1 MSSKLKDIKPILAD
15 LKKSLTE
22 EEILK
27 NLILLVKGFDTHQYR
42 EVIYK
47 NPYYKSLIPDIQ
59 KDIIEDLEKISF
71 SITKEIEIIESDLKK
86 IGSKDSEKEL
96 KNHITKNNRQNINFI
111 LKKRLESLQAKVQ
124 IFPSIDQHK
133 IKSKSPKSV
142 NSMEEWNGI

>member
-96 KNHITKNNRQNINFI
+96 KN
-111 LKKRLESLQAKVQ
+111 LKKDCLSL
-124 IFPSIDQHK
+124 IYEIDERK
-133 IKSKSPKSV
+133 KEIDSLSKFT
-142 NSMEEWNGI
+142 I

>member
-1 MSSKLKDIKPILAD
+1 MYSRLKDIKPILAD

-59 KDIIEDLEKISF
+59 KNIIEDLEKISS

-86 IGSKDSEKEL
+86 IGNKDSEKEL
-96 KNHITKNNRQNINFI
+96 KN
-111 LKKRLESLQAKVQ
+111 LKKDCLSLIYEIDERKKE
-124 IFPSIDQHK
+124 IDSLSI
-133 IKSKSPKSV
+133 ILSK
-142 NSMEEWNGI
+142 

>member
-96 KNHITKNNRQNINFI
+96 KN
-111 LKKRLESLQAKVQ
+111 LKKDCLSL
-124 IFPSIDQHK
+124 IYEIDERK
-133 IKSKSPKSV
+133 KEIDSLSKF
-142 NSMEEWNGI
+142 I

>member
-1 MSSKLKDIKPILAD
+1 MFSKLKNIKPILAD

-27 NLILLVKGFDTHQYR
+27 NLILLVKRFDTHQYR

-96 KNHITKNNRQNINFI
+96 KN
-111 LKKRLESLQAKVQ
+111 LKKDCLSL
-124 IFPSIDQHK
+124 IYEIDERK
-133 IKSKSPKSV
+133 KEIDSLSKFT
-142 NSMEEWNGI
+142 I

>member
-47 NPYYKSLIPDIQ
+47 NPYYKSLITDIQ

-96 KNHITKNNRQNINFI
+96 KN
-111 LKKRLESLQAKVQ
+111 LKKDCLSL
-124 IFPSIDQHK
+124 IYEIDERK
-133 IKSKSPKSV
+133 KEIDSLSKF
-142 NSMEEWNGI
+142 I

>member
-27 NLILLVKGFDTHQYR
+27 HLILLVKGFDPHQYR

-96 KNHITKNNRQNINFI
+96 KN
-111 LKKRLESLQAKVQ
+111 LKKDCLSL
-124 IFPSIDQHK
+124 IYEIDERK
-133 IKSKSPKSV
+133 KEIDSLSKFT
-142 NSMEEWNGI
+142 I